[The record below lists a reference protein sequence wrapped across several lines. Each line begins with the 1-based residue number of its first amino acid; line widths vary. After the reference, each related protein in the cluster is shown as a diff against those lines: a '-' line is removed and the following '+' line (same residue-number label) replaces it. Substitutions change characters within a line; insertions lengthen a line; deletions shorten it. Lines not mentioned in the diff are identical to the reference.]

1 MSSCGRLMRRR
12 GNTGKLKETAVLTG
26 SRSRN
31 RGGDVFSGPVFRR
44 KRCMRSASGLG
55 PCIFHTTLWCGEKG
69 RFTTTL
75 HVLVSG
81 IIKLARVGTPD
92 VVYRGLSGRSI
103 VLDDFERG
111 FFVEK
116 GAQSFTRDRFVAQK
130 YASWDGEGATS
141 YLLEV
146 REG

>member
-1 MSSCGRLMRRR
+1 MWAPDETERKHWETEGDGGLDRLPQQEQGRRR
-12 GNTGKLKETAVLTG
+12 VFRAGLSAEEVHAFRLWSGPMYFPYNAVL
-26 SRSRN
+26 R
-31 RGGDVFSGPVFRR
+31 
-44 KRCMRSASGLG
+44 
-55 PCIFHTTLWCGEKG
+55 CGEKG

-130 YASWDGEGATS
+130 YASWDGEGAAS